1 MLKCNAEFYLNHRF
15 IAVGDWS
22 YGAAW
27 ASLSVSGYKGD
38 NAALSVDLQ
47 VKNMTY
53 WMFVVLV
60 LVAIAAALLVPRY
73 RLKQALA
80 RPFPQPWVEILEHN
94 IGIYPQLPMELRLQ
108 LRTMIKQFLHQK
120 HFSGAGGLEM
130 NDEIRVTIAA
140 EACMLLLNR
149 DAGVYPALRYIV
161 VYPAAFVVERPG
173 AVAGGVVSVG
183 RKGVLGESWSNGK
196 VILAWDDV
204 LRGSKNFVDG
214 HNVVLH
220 EFAHQLDSES
230 GSTNGAPVL
239 AGNSCLRT
247 WASTLAAEFE
257 ELQRDAWKG
266 KRSLLDHYGATNP
279 AEFFAVA
286 TETFFEQPRQ
296 MAKHHAELYEVLKCY
311 YRVNPQDW
319 LNR

>member
-1 MLKCNAEFYLNHRF
+1 
-15 IAVGDWS
+15 
-22 YGAAW
+22 
-27 ASLSVSGYKGD
+27 
-38 NAALSVDLQ
+38 
-47 VKNMTY
+47 MTY
-53 WMFVVLV
+53 WIFVALA
-60 LVAIAAALLVPRY
+60 LVAIATALLVPRY
-73 RLKQALA
+73 RLKKALDA
-80 RPFPQPWVEILEHN
+80 PFPQEWVTIVERN
-94 IGIYPQLPMELRLQ
+94 IGIYKNLPMDLRLQ
-108 LRTMIKQFLHQK
+108 LRRMIKQFLHQK
-120 HFSGAGGLEM
+120 HFSGAGGLEIT
-130 NDEIRVTIAA
+130 DEIRVTVAA

-149 DAGVYPALRYIV
+149 NIGVYPSLRYII

-204 LRGSKNFVDG
+204 LRGSTNFVDG
-214 HNVVLH
+214 QNVVLH

-239 AGNSCLRT
+239 MGNNCLRT
-247 WASTLAAEFE
+247 WASTLSGEFE

-286 TETFFEQPRQ
+286 TETFFEKPRQ
-296 MAKHHAELYEVLKCY
+296 MAKHHAELFEVLKCY
-311 YRVNPQDW
+311 FRVDPREWVD
-319 LNR
+319 